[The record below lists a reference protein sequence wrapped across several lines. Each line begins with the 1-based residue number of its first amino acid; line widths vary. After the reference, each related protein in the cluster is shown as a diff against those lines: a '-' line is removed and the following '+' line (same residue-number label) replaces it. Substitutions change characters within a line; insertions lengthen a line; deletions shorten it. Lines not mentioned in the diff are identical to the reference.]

1 MATSPR
7 GYLLHSTQ
15 AAFGG
20 PGLSHTLS
28 EYLGG
33 VALAH
38 RFNMCLV
45 YEPILCGHGLHD
57 AFERLLWGVG
67 DEYRGIPPPLCA
79 PRVSF
84 SADARSAS
92 MNGGKLMR
100 VVEIAGKRPDSRD
113 LSNDEIAARLATV
126 PNGSLVVLRKVQ
138 AFHSRSI
145 SAVMGSECRSA
156 GRPYHYVGLWVRE
169 RYWRAVHRMHEL
181 APRWRD
187 PQHARPPWLPSF
199 LAKGQNSLPSP
210 WEAHPQAGRAKR
222 ASVPSAR
229 HSKLLDEQFSKHSVR
244 LCVHVRRG
252 DIAKQKNRHG
262 ARAWVDIGTVLSS
275 LRTIRKVIE
284 LPLRAPHV
292 QVVILT
298 EVGFTGEEERQV
310 RSVAPDAD
318 FHRDGTAKGTLEALT
333 LMAHSDLLV
342 MGTLD
347 GLDSATSGRHPGLL
361 SCSPWCPP
369 LAVA

>member
-138 AFHSRSI
+138 GVVYVVDGAGFYSRYYDRAGPTGKYRARRRGRGRTDSGKA
-145 SAVMGSECRSA
+145 SGSNA
-156 GRPYHYVGLWVRE
+156 Q
-169 RYWRAVHRMHEL
+169 A
-181 APRWRD
+181 ADRD
-187 PQHARPPWLPSF
+187 PVLLHA
-199 LAKGQNSLPSP
+199 
-210 WEAHPQAGRAKR
+210 
-222 ASVPSAR
+222 
-229 HSKLLDEQFSKHSVR
+229 
-244 LCVHVRRG
+244 
-252 DIAKQKNRHG
+252 
-262 ARAWVDIGTVLSS
+262 
-275 LRTIRKVIE
+275 
-284 LPLRAPHV
+284 
-292 QVVILT
+292 
-298 EVGFTGEEERQV
+298 
-310 RSVAPDAD
+310 
-318 FHRDGTAKGTLEALT
+318 
-333 LMAHSDLLV
+333 
-342 MGTLD
+342 
-347 GLDSATSGRHPGLL
+347 
-361 SCSPWCPP
+361 
-369 LAVA
+369 